1 MLAQS
6 WRSMVTGSITSSYTN
21 LLNSLI
27 KNDPANRQLL
37 QVLNTS
43 MAHRKNAVTVI
54 LFMFP
59 FFLILSF
66 KFCFISCADSAMTE
80 VEVTSHFI
88 EVIKWVCGW
97 KPGHDK
103 WSIISTNDF
112 SPFCLP
118 VSTLFVVNRGKAKIL
133 ASTKCQQNFWSGD
146 HFDLILFV

>member
-1 MLAQS
+1 
-6 WRSMVTGSITSSYTN
+6 
-21 LLNSLI
+21 
-27 KNDPANRQLL
+27 
-37 QVLNTS
+37 
-43 MAHRKNAVTVI
+43 
-54 LFMFP
+54 
-59 FFLILSF
+59 
-66 KFCFISCADSAMTE
+66 MTE

-118 VSTLFVVNRGKAKIL
+118 VAELFVVNRGKAKIL